1 MAAKKDTLLNMF
13 IAMFVICVVSGS
25 ILGLVYNATKDPI
38 AAAETAKKT
47 EAIKNVLPEFN
58 ELKETM
64 VKSAMED
71 AEIPFYLAYDANN
84 NFIGAAVETFTN
96 KGFSGNI
103 SLMVGILAN
112 GTINNISVL
121 QHAETPGL
129 GSKMSES
136 SFKDQ
141 FNNKNTTSF
150 NFNVKKDGGDVDA
163 ITASTITSRAYADGV
178 ALAVKVFQ
186 AIGQTPMPI
195 ND

>member
-13 IAMFVICVVSGS
+13 IALFVICVVSGGV
-25 ILGLVYNATKDPI
+25 LGLVYNATKDPI
-38 AAAETAKKT
+38 AAAEAAKKT

-163 ITASTITSRAYADGV
+163 ITAATISSRAFCDAV
-178 ALAVKVFQ
+178 NRALSTFENNKGGF
-186 AIGQTPMPI
+186 
-195 ND
+195 

>member
-13 IAMFVICVVSGS
+13 IAMFVISVVSGGV
-25 ILGLVYNATKDPI
+25 LGVVYNATKEPI

-58 ELKETM
+58 ELKETTI
-64 VKSAMED
+64 KSELED
-71 AEIPFYLAYDANN
+71 AELPFHLAYDSDN

-103 SLMVGILAN
+103 SLMVGILAD
-112 GTINNISVL
+112 GTVNNISVL

-129 GSKMSES
+129 GSKMSEP

-141 FNNKNTTSF
+141 FNNKHADSF

-163 ITASTITSRAYADGV
+163 ITAATISSRAFCD
-178 ALAVKVFQ
+178 AVNR
-186 AIGQTPMPI
+186 AISTFENNKGGF
-195 ND
+195 

>member
-13 IAMFVICVVSGS
+13 VALFVICVVSGG

-38 AAAETAKKT
+38 AAAEKAKKT
-47 EAIKNVLPEFN
+47 EAIKNVLPEFQ
-58 ELKETM
+58 ELKDM
-64 VKSAMED
+64 NVKSALED
-71 AEIPFYLAYDANN
+71 AELPFHLAYDANG

-103 SLMVGILAN
+103 SLMVGILAD
-112 GTINNISVL
+112 GTVNNISVL

-129 GSKMSES
+129 GSKMSEP

-141 FNNKNTTSF
+141 FNNKHADSF

-163 ITASTITSRAYADGV
+163 ITAATISSRAFCD
-178 ALAVKVFQ
+178 AVNR
-186 AIGQTPMPI
+186 AISTFENNKGGF
-195 ND
+195 

>member
-1 MAAKKDTLLNMF
+1 MAAKKDTLFNMF
-13 IAMFVICVVSGS
+13 VALFVICVVAGGV
-25 ILGLVYNATKDPI
+25 LGVVYNATKDPI
-38 AAAETAKKT
+38 AAAETAKRT

-58 ELKETM
+58 ELKETK

-71 AEIPFYLAYDANN
+71 IDIPFYLAYDADN

-103 SLMVGILAN
+103 SLMVGILAD

-129 GSKMSES
+129 GSKMTEP

-141 FNNKNTTSF
+141 FNGKNPASF
-150 NFNVKKDGGDVDA
+150 NFKVKKDGGDVDA
-163 ITASTITSRAYADGV
+163 ITAATISSRAFCDAV
-178 ALAVKVFQ
+178 NRALSTFENNKGGF
-186 AIGQTPMPI
+186 
-195 ND
+195 

>member
-13 IAMFVICVVSGS
+13 IALFVICVVSGGV
-25 ILGLVYNATKDPI
+25 LGLVYNATKDPI

-58 ELKETM
+58 ELKETK
-64 VKSAMED
+64 VKSALED
-71 AEIPFYLAYDANN
+71 VDIPFYLAYDANN

-163 ITASTITSRAYADGV
+163 ITAATISSRAFCDAV
-178 ALAVKVFQ
+178 NRALSTFENNKGGF
-186 AIGQTPMPI
+186 
-195 ND
+195 

>member
-1 MAAKKDTLLNMF
+1 MAAKKDTLFNMF
-13 IAMFVICVVSGS
+13 IAMFVICVVSGGV
-25 ILGLVYNATKDPI
+25 LGVVYNATKDPI

-103 SLMVGILAN
+103 SLMVGILAD
-112 GTINNISVL
+112 GTVNNISVL

-129 GSKMSES
+129 GSKMSEP

-141 FNNKNTTSF
+141 FNNKNASSF

-163 ITASTITSRAYADGV
+163 ITAATISSRAFCDAV
-178 ALAVKVFQ
+178 NRALSTFENNKGGF
-186 AIGQTPMPI
+186 
-195 ND
+195 

>member
-13 IAMFVICVVSGS
+13 VALFVICVVAGGV
-25 ILGLVYNATKDPI
+25 LGIVYNATKEPI
-38 AAAETAKKT
+38 AAAETAKRT

-58 ELKETM
+58 ELKETK

-71 AEIPFYLAYDANN
+71 IDIPFYLAYDADN

-96 KGFSGNI
+96 KGFSGNV
-103 SLMVGILAN
+103 SLMVGILAD

-129 GSKMSES
+129 GSKMTEP

-141 FNNKNTTSF
+141 FNEKNPASF
-150 NFNVKKDGGDVDA
+150 NFKVKKDGGDVDA
-163 ITASTITSRAYADGV
+163 ITAATISSRAFCDAV
-178 ALAVKVFQ
+178 NRALSTFENNKGGF
-186 AIGQTPMPI
+186 
-195 ND
+195 

>member
-13 IAMFVICVVSGS
+13 IAMFVICVVSGGV
-25 ILGLVYNATKDPI
+25 LGLVYNATKDPI

-64 VKSAMED
+64 VKSALED
-71 AEIPFYLAYDANN
+71 VEIPFYLAYDANN
-84 NFIGAAVETFTN
+84 NFIGAAVETFTS

-103 SLMVGILAN
+103 SLMVGILAD
-112 GTINNISVL
+112 GTVNNISVL

-129 GSKMSES
+129 GSKMSEP

-141 FNNKNTTSF
+141 FNNKNSTSF

-163 ITASTITSRAYADGV
+163 ITAATISSRAFCDAV
-178 ALAVKVFQ
+178 NRALSTFENNKGGF
-186 AIGQTPMPI
+186 
-195 ND
+195 

>member
-13 IAMFVICVVSGS
+13 VAMFVICVVSGGV
-25 ILGLVYNATKDPI
+25 LGVVYNATKEPI

-47 EAIKNVLPEFN
+47 EAIKNVLPKFN

-64 VKSAMED
+64 VKSALED
-71 AEIPFYLAYDANN
+71 VEIPFYLAYDANN

-103 SLMVGILAN
+103 SLMVGILAD
-112 GTINNISVL
+112 GTVNNISVL

-129 GSKMSES
+129 GSKMSEP

-141 FNNKNTTSF
+141 FNNKHADSF

-163 ITASTITSRAYADGV
+163 ITAATISSRAFCDAV
-178 ALAVKVFQ
+178 NRALSTFENNKGGF
-186 AIGQTPMPI
+186 
-195 ND
+195 

>member
-13 IAMFVICVVSGS
+13 IALFVICVVSGGV
-25 ILGLVYNATKDPI
+25 LGLVYNATKDPI
-38 AAAETAKKT
+38 AAAEAAKKT

-129 GSKMSES
+129 GSKMSEP

-163 ITASTITSRAYADGV
+163 ITAATISSRAFCDAV
-178 ALAVKVFQ
+178 NRALSTFENNKGGF
-186 AIGQTPMPI
+186 
-195 ND
+195 

>member
-13 IAMFVICVVSGS
+13 IALFVICVVSGGV
-25 ILGLVYNATKDPI
+25 LGVVYNATKDPI

-71 AEIPFYLAYDANN
+71 VEIPFYLAYDADN
-84 NFIGAAVETFTN
+84 NFIGAAVETFTS
-96 KGFSGNI
+96 KGFSGKI
-103 SLMVGILAN
+103 SLMVGILAD
-112 GTINNISVL
+112 GTVNNISVL

-129 GSKMSES
+129 GSKMTEP

-141 FNNKNTTSF
+141 FNNKNATSF

-163 ITASTITSRAYADGV
+163 ITAATISSRAFCDAV
-178 ALAVKVFQ
+178 NRALSTFENNKGGF
-186 AIGQTPMPI
+186 
-195 ND
+195 